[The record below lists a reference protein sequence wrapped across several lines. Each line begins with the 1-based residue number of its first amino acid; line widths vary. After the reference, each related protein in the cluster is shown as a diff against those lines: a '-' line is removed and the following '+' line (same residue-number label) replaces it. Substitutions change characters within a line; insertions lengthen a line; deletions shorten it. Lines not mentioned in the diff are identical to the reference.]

1 LLGDIAIANFKW
13 GLGSAPPK
21 LKSHSAAKLR
31 LIKRYLDSYFDT
43 VLRNPVIERL
53 QITLVDGF
61 CGGGT
66 FDDNG
71 IVVDGTP
78 FLLLNSVRDAERRL
92 NANRSKKLLIDAQ
105 FHFIDKSTGAI
116 AYLKDDLFKR
126 GYLNRI
132 GSDIH
137 LHAEEFENAAPKV
150 CDQIY
155 ARTRR
160 KKGRSLFILDQKGY
174 SDAPLSTIRSIFERF
189 EKAECILTFA
199 VDWLI
204 DYLSDR
210 PEMLAAVK
218 PVELSLGQIQEM
230 LKLREGA
237 GGRYVIQRLLLRHLS
252 ERTNADYRSPFFIRS
267 KEANKDL
274 WLVHL
279 SQHATARNVMVD
291 SHWSVKN
298 HSVHPGRGGL
308 EIMGFDPDFD
318 PAVTSDFMFA
328 DHEVG
333 MMKERLAEDMIRRI
347 REMTDTNAIK
357 YGTFLDSIANE
368 TPARLADLDL
378 VTSFLAKENELTIM
392 DAQSTQRRSL
402 RPNRSDLI
410 EVNRQQKM
418 FFSKK

>member
-1 LLGDIAIANFKW
+1 
-13 GLGSAPPK
+13 
-21 LKSHSAAKLR
+21 
-31 LIKRYLDSYFDT
+31 
-43 VLRNPVIERL
+43 VIERL

-71 IVVDGTP
+71 NVVSGTP
-78 FLLLNSVRDAERRL
+78 FLLLEAVHDAERRL
-92 NANRSKKLLIDAQ
+92 NQGRSKRLTIDAQ
-105 FHFIDKSTGAI
+105 FHFVDKSEAAT

-132 GSDIH
+132 GSSIH
-137 LHAEEFENAAPKV
+137 IHTGEFE
-150 CDQIY
+150 QIVPGICELIDV
-155 ARTRR
+155 RTRR
-160 KKGRSLFILDQKGY
+160 NKGRSIFILDQKGY
-174 SDAPLSTIRSIFERF
+174 SDAPLDTIRSIFGRF

-210 PEMLAAVK
+210 PEMLEAVK
-218 PVELSLGQIQEM
+218 PLDISLSQIQEM
-230 LKLREGA
+230 LKLKQAA
-237 GGRYVIQRLLLRHLS
+237 GGRYVVQRLLLRHLS
-252 ERTNADYRSPFFIRS
+252 ARTNAAYRSPFFIRS

-274 WLVHL
+274 WPVHL

-298 HSVHPGRGGL
+298 HSLHPGRGGL

-318 PAVTSDFMFA
+318 PSVTPDFMFA
-328 DHEVG
+328 DHEAEV
-333 MMKERLAEDMIRRI
+333 MKKQLAEDMIRRVHT
-347 REMTDTNAIK
+347 MTSSDPIT
-357 YGTFLDSIANE
+357 YGSFLDAIANE
-368 TPARLADLDL
+368 TPARLADLDF

-392 DAQSTQRRSL
+392 DSKSVQRRSV
-402 RPNRSDLI
+402 RPHRNDLI
-410 EVNRQQKM
+410 EINRQQKM